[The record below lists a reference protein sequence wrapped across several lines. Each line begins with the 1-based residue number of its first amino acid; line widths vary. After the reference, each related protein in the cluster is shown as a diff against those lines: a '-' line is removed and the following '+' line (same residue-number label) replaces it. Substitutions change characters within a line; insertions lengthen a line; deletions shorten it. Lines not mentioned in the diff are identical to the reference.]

1 MEKAKLNI
9 PVCAALVLLFLTLLT
24 THITGGLYARYAAQT
39 TGRDTAR
46 VARFEIDVTPLQ
58 EELTV
63 DCAQTQDGTY
73 GFTVTNNSEVP
84 VRYAVLVTFKQA
96 LQGNLLQVA
105 LDDGSYSYVGSSN
118 AVSFA
123 VEETLNMLG
132 DSADHALRFRI
143 APDVLFDSVQGQE
156 SIDLGLD
163 FTVTV
168 HAEQID

>member
-63 DCAQTQDGTY
+63 DCAVAQDTTY
-73 GFTVTNNSEVP
+73 NFTVTNDSEVP
-84 VRYAVLVTFKQA
+84 VRYSVLVTFKQS
-96 LQGNLLQVA
+96 LQSNLLQVA
-105 LDDGSYSYVGSSN
+105 MDSGDYSYVGSSN
-118 AVSFA
+118 AVAFPVDGA
-123 VEETLNMLG
+123 LETLG
-132 DSADHALRFRI
+132 DSADHALHFRI

-156 SIDLGLD
+156 SVDLGLD

>member
-63 DCAQTQDGTY
+63 DCAVAQDTTY
-73 GFTVTNNSEVP
+73 NFTVTNDSEVP
-84 VRYAVLVTFKQA
+84 VRYSVLVTFKQS
-96 LQGNLLQVA
+96 LQSNLLQVA
-105 LDDGSYSYVGSSN
+105 LDSGNYSYVGSSN
-118 AVSFA
+118 AIAFA
-123 VEETLNMLG
+123 VDGDLEPLG
-132 DSADHALRFRI
+132 DSADHALHFQI

-156 SIDLGLD
+156 SVDLGLD

>member
-46 VARFEIDVTPLQ
+46 VARFEIKVTPLQ

-63 DCAQTQDGTY
+63 DCADTQDGTY
-73 GFTVTNNSEVP
+73 GFTVTNDSEVP
-84 VRYAVLVTFKQA
+84 VRYNVLVTFKQS

-105 LDDGSYSYVGSSN
+105 LDSGDYSYVGSSN
-118 AVSFA
+118 AIAFHVD
-123 VEETLNMLG
+123 ETLESLG
-132 DSADHALRFRI
+132 DSADHALHFRI
-143 APDVLFDSVQGQE
+143 SPDVLYDSVQGQE